1 MFDVAS
7 GTFER
12 SHMQYDLDRPLDRF
26 GEPSLADMVQTAIE
40 ILNKDED
47 GYFLFVEG
55 GRIDHAHHS
64 NNAIRAMQDTVA
76 LSDAVQRAMDLTDED
91 DTLIV
96 LTADHSHVFT
106 MAGYSRI
113 DTEIMGDQTVT
124 VALIIILQL
133 IHFKNIILF
142 KDSILIRK

>member
-1 MFDVAS
+1 MMAANFTEGVDFAYVDNLYDFENLNTETLDYLFGNSYLLTVFFFTFVMFDVAS

-76 LSDAVQRAMDLTDED
+76 LSDAVQRAMDLTD
-91 DTLIV
+91 
-96 LTADHSHVFT
+96 S
-106 MAGYSRI
+106 
-113 DTEIMGDQTVT
+113 VT
-124 VALIIILQL
+124 TSLSAV
-133 IHFKNIILF
+133 
-142 KDSILIRK
+142 